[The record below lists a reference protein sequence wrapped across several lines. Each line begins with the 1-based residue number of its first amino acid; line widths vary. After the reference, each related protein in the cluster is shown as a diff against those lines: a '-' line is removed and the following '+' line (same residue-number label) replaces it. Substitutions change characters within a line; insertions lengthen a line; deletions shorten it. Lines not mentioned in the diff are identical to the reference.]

1 MQFTLK
7 NLTTPLYACVRAY
20 QRVFAFVCIS
30 VFALLPTATLAAQ
43 EFNISARPNWV
54 QTIEPEVGAAVPLEQ
69 VNNGV
74 FYLLSDVQD
83 RADGRDIVR
92 YRHVASKAVNATGV
106 EKIAQV
112 EMRFDPSYEK
122 LSLHA
127 VNVRRDGVLI
137 NKLNAAS
144 VRILQREKELE
155 YQIYDGSKTANIF
168 LEDVRV
174 GDVVEYAYSLRGANP
189 VFGGRHF
196 GSFTLQ
202 WKSPVNRSYVRLL
215 WPSSREIY
223 FTHHRTD
230 KRPRVQEAGQ
240 YREYLWDQSALK
252 PLMVEDDTPDWYDP
266 YPFVE
271 WNEFKDWESV
281 ARWAVPLYARTSNG
295 STQGSIQLRA
305 EIERIKLAST
315 DAKDRLLAALRFAQR
330 EIRYLGVEIGAGSH
344 APNSPDTVITRRFGD
359 CKDKSF
365 LVVTMLHELG
375 IDAKPALVN
384 TRINRGVNDLHP
396 SPGAFNHVI
405 VRAQI
410 GESIYWVDPTRPS
423 QKGTLAT
430 LYQPSYGSALVVDL
444 ATRELEMMK
453 NVRPY
458 KRTVRSFMD
467 SSAGFDKPVPY
478 TITTEL
484 EGESAEWLRNKIA
497 NQNSA
502 DFQKQRLNFYAR
514 FYADIAIAAP
524 IKFEDDEVA
533 NKMVMTESYVVKN
546 FWPRDETKK
555 RLEMNVYSHEVRDF
569 SRAPKESIR
578 TLPLAIEHPIDV
590 THVNEVLLPQK
601 WSDSADT
608 TKVDDATF
616 SYEQNTTYKDKKL
629 VMRERL
635 QSLADHIQPTEMS
648 RYTANLQ
655 KVRSAMGQSLFW
667 NDEKSSAAPSVTTN
681 VNWAVMIGGVGML
694 IVFLNIARGLYRY
707 DPPGEL
713 PVVDSS
719 LRGFGGWLILP
730 AIGVVVTPFVAING
744 FMTSLPSFGL
754 AYWNTITNTADAA
767 YQLLLPLLLIFE
779 LGYYIALLVFSL
791 LLIVVF
797 FQKRRVAPMIFIGI
811 SVGGVIFTAVD
822 LVCAL
827 QISSIA
833 VNVGPKDWG
842 GLAKQVMALAIW
854 GTYFLRS
861 RRVKSTFVNTWRANK
876 QPAEIK
882 EIVHAN
888 L

>member
-1 MQFTLK
+1 MQFALK
-7 NLTTPLYACVRAY
+7 SLIVLLHSCARAYLRVLAFACACVLTL
-20 QRVFAFVCIS
+20 S
-30 VFALLPTATLAAQ
+30 PTATLAAQ

-54 QTIEPEVGAAVPLEQ
+54 RAIELEVGAAVPLEQ

-83 RADGRDIVR
+83 RVDGRDIVR
-92 YRHVASKAVNATGV
+92 YRHFASKAVNATGV

-112 EMRFDPSYEK
+112 EVRFDPAYEK
-122 LSLHA
+122 LSLHTI
-127 VNVRRDGVLI
+127 NVRRDGLLI
-137 NKLNAAS
+137 NKLNVAN

-155 YQIYDGSKTANIF
+155 YKIYDGSKTANIF

-174 GDVVEYAYSLRGANP
+174 GDVVEYAYSVRGANP

-215 WPSSREIY
+215 WPTSREIY

-230 KRPRVQEAGQ
+230 RRPRVREAGQ
-240 YREYLWDQSALK
+240 YREYLWDQSVLK
-252 PLMVEDDTPDWYDP
+252 PVVVEDDTPDWYDP

-281 ARWAVPLYARTSNG
+281 ARWAVPLYARKGDG
-295 STQGSIQLRA
+295 SPQLRA
-305 EIERIKLAST
+305 EIERIKLASA
-315 DAKDRLLAALRFAQR
+315 DAKDQLLAILRFAQR

-359 CKDKSF
+359 CKDKSL
-365 LVVTMLHELG
+365 LVVTMLRELG

-384 TRINRGVNDLHP
+384 TRINQGVNDLHP

-410 GESIYWVDPTRPS
+410 GENVYWVDPTRPS

-430 LYQPSYGSALVVDL
+430 LYQPSYGSALVVDS
-444 ATRELEMMK
+444 ATRELEVMK
-453 NVRPY
+453 NARPY
-458 KRTVRSFMD
+458 KRIVRSFMD
-467 SSAGFDKPVPY
+467 SSAGFNKPVPY

-502 DFQKQRLNFYAR
+502 DFQNQRLNFYAR
-514 FYADIAIAAP
+514 FYADITVAAP

-533 NKMVMTESYVVKN
+533 NKLVMTESYVIKN

-555 RLEMNVYSHEVRDF
+555 RLEMNIYSHEVRDF

-578 TLPLAIEHPIDV
+578 TLPLAVEHPLDV

-601 WSDSADT
+601 WTDSAET

-655 KVRSAMGQSLFW
+655 KMRSAMGQSLFW
-667 NDEKSSAAPSVTTN
+667 NDEKSSASPSMTTN
-681 VNWAVMIGGVGML
+681 VNWAVVLAGVCML
-694 IVFLNIARGLYRY
+694 VAFLMLARRVYRY
-707 DPPGEL
+707 DPLGEL
-713 PVVDSS
+713 PVVDSA

-730 AIGVVVTPFVAING
+730 TIGVAVTPFVAVKS
-744 FMTSLPSFGL
+744 FMSSLSGFGL

-767 YQLLLPLLLIFE
+767 YHLLLPLLLIFE
-779 LGYYIALLVFSL
+779 LTYYIALLVFSL
-791 LLIVVF
+791 LLIVLF
-797 FQKRRVAPMIFIGI
+797 IQKRRVAPLVFIGI
-811 SVGGVIFTAVD
+811 SAGSIIFTTID
-822 LVCAL
+822 LVCAMQL
-827 QISSIA
+827 PSVAGS
-833 VNVGPKDWG
+833 VGPKDWG
-842 GLAKQVMALAIW
+842 DLAKQVMALAIW

-861 RRVKSTFVNTWRANK
+861 HRVKSTFVNTWYANK

-882 EIVHAN
+882 EVVHAN
-888 L
+888 S

>member
-1 MQFTLK
+1 MQFAFK
-7 NLTTPLYACVRAY
+7 NLTISLYAGVRTYLYAF
-20 QRVFAFVCIS
+20 VFACIS
-30 VFALLPTATLAAQ
+30 MLALVPTATLAAQ
-43 EFNISARPNWV
+43 EFNISARPSWV
-54 QTIEPEVGAAVPLEQ
+54 LAIEPEIGAAVPLEQ

-83 RADGRDIVR
+83 RVDGRDIVR

-112 EMRFDPSYEK
+112 EMRFDPAYEK

-137 NKLNAAS
+137 NKLNAVS

-174 GDVVEYAYSLRGANP
+174 GDVVEYSYSLRGANP

-240 YREYLWDQSALK
+240 YREYLWDQSTLK
-252 PLMVEDDTPDWYDP
+252 PLVVEDDTPDWYDP

-271 WNEFKDWESV
+271 WNDFKDWESV

-295 STQGSIQLRA
+295 GAQLRA
-305 EIERIKLAST
+305 EIERIKLASA

-344 APNSPDTVITRRFGD
+344 APNSPDTVIARRFGD

-365 LVVTMLHELG
+365 LVVTMLRELG
-375 IDAKPALVN
+375 IAAKPALVN

-410 GESIYWVDPTRPS
+410 DGNVYWVDPTRPS

-430 LYQPSYGSALVVDL
+430 LYQPSYGFALVVDS
-444 ATRELEMMK
+444 ATRELEVMK
-453 NVRPY
+453 NARPY
-458 KRTVRSFMD
+458 KRTVRSFVD

-497 NQNSA
+497 NQNGA

-514 FYADIAIAAP
+514 FYADIAVAAP
-524 IKFEDDEVA
+524 IKFDDDEVA

-555 RLEMNVYSHEVRDF
+555 RLEMNVYSHEMRDF

-578 TLPLAIEHPIDV
+578 TLPLAVEHPLDV

-601 WSDSADT
+601 WLDSAET

-667 NDEKSSAAPSVTTN
+667 NDEKSSASPSVTTN
-681 VNWAVMIGGVGML
+681 VNWALVICGTAML
-694 IVFLNIARGLYRY
+694 IFFSMIARRLYRY
-707 DPPGEL
+707 DPQGEL

-730 AIGVVVTPFVAING
+730 TIGVVFAPLVAING
-744 FMTSLPSFGL
+744 FVTSLPSFGL
-754 AYWNTITNTADAA
+754 AYWDTITNTADAA

-791 LLIVVF
+791 LLIVLF
-797 FQKRRVAPMIFIGI
+797 FQKRRVAPMVFIGI

-822 LVCAL
+822 LVCAQ
-827 QISSIA
+827 QIPSIA
-833 VNVGPKDWG
+833 ANVGPKDWG

-854 GTYFLRS
+854 GAYFLRS
-861 RRVKSTFVNTWRANK
+861 RRVKSTFVNTWRGDK
-876 QPAEIK
+876 QPTEIK
-882 EIVHAN
+882 EIVYASS
-888 L
+888 